1 MERQNV
7 WSKDFT
13 LITVGTV
20 ISAIGGQ
27 AISLPMSLMVF
38 DETGSTL
45 LSGFMFIA
53 ALLPNVI
60 LPILIAPF
68 IDRNPKKKI
77 IVGLDYLMGFIFLLT
92 AYIVNIIGF
101 KYYFYRGLSLILGII
116 SSIYQ
121 LAYQAWFPDLIPIG
135 FEQQGYAV
143 SSSIYPTIM
152 IIMSPVSAY
161 LYKTL
166 SISALFVIIG
176 VLTIIA
182 ATFEL
187 FITNIHN
194 GEINKGFDF
203 QEYKSDLVGGFN
215 FFKEEKGIRNIYTY
229 MSITNGAANGLHLMV
244 QAYFQTASFLTVTM
258 LAFLRSAETVGRILG
273 GIVQYKVDVPPEK
286 RYGITKFVYIF
297 YEIMDIILLYIPYPF
312 MIANRFICGFLG
324 MTSATLRETSVQSY
338 LPSNM
343 RAKVNA
349 VFNVFMALSIIIFQ
363 IIAGYLG
370 DRIGYRKVVVLLA
383 SFSLLAIFILIIKP
397 TEENRKIYEATRVSD
412 I

>member
-13 LITVGTV
+13 LITVGTI

-68 IDRNPKKKI
+68 IDRYPKKKI
-77 IVGLDYLMGFIFLLT
+77 IVGLDYLMGVIFLLT
-92 AYIVNIIGF
+92 AYIVSIIGF
-101 KYYFYRGLSLILGII
+101 KYYFYLALSLILGII

-152 IIMSPVSAY
+152 IVMSPVSAY

-166 SISALFVIIG
+166 SISTLFVIIG

-194 GEINKGFDF
+194 GKTEKNFDF
-203 QEYKSDLVGGFN
+203 QEYKSDLIGGFK
-215 FFKEEKGIRNIYTY
+215 FLKEEKGIRNIYTY

-244 QAYFQTASFLTVTM
+244 QAYFQTVSFLTVTM
-258 LAFLRSAETVGRILG
+258 LAFLRSAETVGRIIG
-273 GIVQYKVDVPPEK
+273 GFVQYKVDVPPEK

-297 YEIMDIILLYIPYPF
+297 YETMDIILLFIPYPL
-312 MIANRFICGFLG
+312 MIVNRFICGFVG

-349 VFNVFMALSIIIFQ
+349 VFNVFIALSVIIFQ

-383 SFSLLAIFILIIKP
+383 SLSLVAVFIFIVRP
-397 TEENRKIYEATRVSD
+397 TEENRKVYEATRANE

>member
-1 MERQNV
+1 
-7 WSKDFT
+7 
-13 LITVGTV
+13 
-20 ISAIGGQ
+20 
-27 AISLPMSLMVF
+27 
-38 DETGSTL
+38 
-45 LSGFMFIA
+45 
-53 ALLPNVI
+53 
-60 LPILIAPF
+60 
-68 IDRNPKKKI
+68 
-77 IVGLDYLMGFIFLLT
+77 MGFIFLLT

-101 KYYFYRGLSLILGII
+101 KYYFYLGLSLILGII